1 MNSLSPMDPRQDL
14 AAAYDARAGDREAA
28 GEPEWR
34 KAAQADLVERLGPGA
49 ELLEVGAG
57 VGYASRWFADRELT
71 VVATDLSAEN
81 VARCREKGLRAEV
94 ADMGDLPFP
103 DGSFD
108 AVWAAS
114 CLMHIPNAD
123 LPGTLDEIARVIR
136 PGGLLWT
143 GTWGSESS
151 AEGTWEE
158 DWYEPK
164 RFYSLRSDADLQ
176 AMLEDRFRI
185 LSFDSRDDF
194 EKDIDWHYQMTLM
207 ARE

>member
-1 MNSLSPMDPRQDL
+1 MDPRQDL

-34 KAAQADLVERLGPGA
+34 NAAQADLVERLGPGA

-57 VGYASRWFADRELT
+57 VGYASRWFADRGLA

-123 LPGTLDEIARVIR
+123 LPGTLREIARVIR

-151 AEGTWEE
+151 GEGIWEA

-164 RFYSLRSDADLQ
+164 RFYSLRSDADLR
-176 AMLEDRFRI
+176 AFLGERFRI